1 MYSNNRNLPITKY
14 LEIPT
19 IRRKTAKGSLL
30 KPANSITKYIYRK
43 KSKMLTYKPESTAT
57 IIFV

>member
-30 KPANSITKYIYRK
+30 KPANSITKY
-43 KSKMLTYKPESTAT
+43 MLPQKVED
-57 IIFV
+57 VNW